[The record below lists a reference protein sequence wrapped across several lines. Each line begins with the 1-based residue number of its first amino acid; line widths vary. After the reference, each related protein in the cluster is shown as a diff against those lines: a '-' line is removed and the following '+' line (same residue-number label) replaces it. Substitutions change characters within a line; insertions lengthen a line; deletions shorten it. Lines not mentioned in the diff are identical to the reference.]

1 MPTRINA
8 ALRKRLVGS
17 ALGGL
22 IAFAAVPVAMAQWLP
37 PWRAV
42 VSAGDIAHQLEAQ
55 GYMLIAPLQR
65 RPGVY
70 LADVRAG
77 PAGYQRLVIDARNGE
92 IIERFISPPRS
103 FSPEFAARDGEF
115 DQPPPGVVHPPGYGF
130 DGRYGGTAPRSA
142 YGGPAEV
149 HIPTAISPYG
159 QSAPGSAK
167 PKPPAA
173 TARKTPPSNAAPAAA
188 PPTIGP
194 PLPPPAPREATTPPE
209 RSTPPAPKPEPK
221 NESAPGENENASSA
235 SPPATA
241 EAKPEA
247 PRIEPRPEAQ
257 TEPSDASPE
266 PAVKP
271 AAPAT
276 SVEASERSKTRIVPA
291 PLFE

>member
-1 MPTRINA
+1 MATRINA

-22 IAFAAVPVAMAQWLP
+22 IAFAAVPGAMAQWLP
-37 PWRAV
+37 PWRAGIP
-42 VSAGDIAHQLEAQ
+42 AGEIAHQLEAQ

-65 RPGVY
+65 RAGVY

-77 PAGYQRLVIDARNGE
+77 PAGYQRLVIDARNGG
-92 IIERFISPPRS
+92 IIERFISPPRG
-103 FSPEFAARDGEF
+103 FSPEFAARDGDF
-115 DQPPPGVVHPPGYGF
+115 GQPPPGVVHPPGYGF
-130 DGRYGGTAPRSA
+130 DGRTGGTAPRSA

-159 QSAPGSAK
+159 QSASPKA
-167 PKPPAA
+167 KPPAA

-209 RSTPPAPKPEPK
+209 QSAPPAPKPEPK
-221 NESAPGENENASSA
+221 NESAPDENQNASSA
-235 SPPATA
+235 SSPATP

-247 PRIEPRPEAQ
+247 PRVEPQPEAQ
-257 TEPSDASPE
+257 AKPSDVASD

-271 AAPAT
+271 PAPAL

>member
-1 MPTRINA
+1 MATRINA

-37 PWRAV
+37 PWRAG
-42 VSAGDIAHQLEAQ
+42 VSAGEIAHQLEAQ

-77 PAGYQRLVIDARNGE
+77 PAGYQRLVIDARNGG

-130 DGRYGGTAPRSA
+130 DGRNGGTAPRSA
-142 YGGPAEV
+142 YGGPTEV

-159 QSAPGSAK
+159 QSAPGSPK

-173 TARKTPPSNAAPAAA
+173 TARKTPAFKRRAGGRPADDWAASAAPRSTRGDDSAR
-188 PPTIGP
+188 TIG
-194 PLPPPAPREATTPPE
+194 A
-209 RSTPPAPKPEPK
+209 
-221 NESAPGENENASSA
+221 A
-235 SPPATA
+235 SPQAGA
-241 EAKPEA
+241 
-247 PRIEPRPEAQ
+247 
-257 TEPSDASPE
+257 
-266 PAVKP
+266 
-271 AAPAT
+271 
-276 SVEASERSKTRIVPA
+276 
-291 PLFE
+291 

>member
-37 PWRAV
+37 PWRAG
-42 VSAGDIAHQLEAQ
+42 VSAGEIAHQLEAQ

-77 PAGYQRLVIDARNGE
+77 PAGYQRLVIDARNGG

-130 DGRYGGTAPRSA
+130 DGRNGGTAPRSA
-142 YGGPAEV
+142 YGGPSGGAYSNRHQPLRPVGAGLGE
-149 HIPTAISPYG
+149 A
-159 QSAPGSAK
+159 QAARRDRAQD
-167 PKPPAA
+167 PAFKRRA
-173 TARKTPPSNAAPAAA
+173 GGRPADDWAASAAPRSTRGDDSAR
-188 PPTIGP
+188 TIG
-194 PLPPPAPREATTPPE
+194 A
-209 RSTPPAPKPEPK
+209 
-221 NESAPGENENASSA
+221 A
-235 SPPATA
+235 SPQAGA
-241 EAKPEA
+241 
-247 PRIEPRPEAQ
+247 
-257 TEPSDASPE
+257 
-266 PAVKP
+266 
-271 AAPAT
+271 
-276 SVEASERSKTRIVPA
+276 
-291 PLFE
+291 